1 MPEEPKTS
9 DVNQNQ
15 QSGGENEIPPALA
28 EILGVAE
35 TTPENVSPNDTN
47 NNASNNASL
56 PQESLAPSTE
66 PLSQENPDSLE
77 EPEVAKTDTEPK
89 VEAVDTE
96 NKEEKEGLTED
107 LASFFDDTL
116 DSSGSSEPSVPAEPS
131 EKHEGGDNKP
141 PKEYSSVHK
150 KSFWGF
156 VRFIS
161 FIVLLVLT
169 LLAWVIGFYLG
180 LPEGERTSEYALPG
194 ASSPCE
200 FCFESKKLPT
210 ALTQND
216 LLPVTPTVTKEQVV
230 SPTPTPSV
238 ELSPPSPTQAVSGNV
253 TVTLLSQQCIE
264 GGRRFDLGI
273 VNNDD
278 TSLTFESL
286 SIEFNK
292 DVALKSATWGLND
305 QKVVISYDNG
315 KYTLTL
321 EEGEFSLLAGETGV
335 LKLYG
340 TFDVPSFKMT
350 VYLFGKHSAT
360 LNPISCE
367 SQQIT
372 TVVPPTG
379 VVENTLYILPLLL
392 LGIGIYIYLYGV
404 PFKVDNS

>member
-1 MPEEPKTS
+1 MPEEPKTP
-9 DVNQNQ
+9 DINQNQ
-15 QSGGENEIPPALA
+15 QPGGESDIPPALA

-35 TTPENVSPNDTN
+35 TTPENTSLKDTN
-47 NNASNNASL
+47 NNVSPSN
-56 PQESLAPSTE
+56 ESLTS
-66 PLSQENPDSLE
+66 SNDSLHQPQANSDPLK
-77 EPEVAKTDTEPK
+77 EPEVAKPDAESK
-89 VEAVDTE
+89 VEPVDTE
-96 NKEEKEGLTED
+96 NKQEKEELTED

-116 DSSGSSEPSVPAEPS
+116 DSSGPSEPSVPAEPS
-131 EKHEGGDNKP
+131 EKHEGGNNKP

-156 VRFIS
+156 VKFIS

-200 FCFESKKLPT
+200 FCFEGKKLPT
-210 ALTQND
+210 ALTQNN

-230 SPTPTPSV
+230 SPTPTPSL
-238 ELSPPSPTQAVSGNV
+238 ETPSPTQAVSGNV
-253 TVTLLSQQCIE
+253 TVTLLSQQCVE

-286 SIEFNK
+286 SLEFDK
-292 DVALKSATWGLND
+292 DVALQSATWGLNN
-305 QKVVISYDNG
+305 QKVVISYENG

-321 EEGEFSLLAGETGV
+321 EEGEFSLLAGETGI

-360 LNPISCE
+360 LKPISCE
-367 SQQIT
+367 VQQIT

-379 VVENTLYILPLLL
+379 VIENTLYILPLLL
-392 LGIGIYIYLYGV
+392 LAIGIYIYLYGV